1 MATISPDK
9 IGNIPYFIAKLAKAA
24 DTGEIITTALTGA
37 GETVTIPAGSTL
49 VEALQILLDAVDPA
63 G

>member
-1 MATISPDK
+1 MAVSPDQ
-9 IGNIPYFIAKLAKAA
+9 IGNIPYFIAKLEKASETA
-24 DTGEIITTALTGA
+24 EVVQTALTGP

-49 VEALQILLDAVDPA
+49 AEALQIILDEIDPA